1 MSMEK
6 LKITITNVKILNNY
20 FTGSYNTDIHK
31 GIIREVGGSS
41 NYCVLLS
48 LVSHADNTTK
58 ESYPSIETI
67 ANEIGASTR
76 TVIRILADLEKRGY
90 ITRELVNSTKSR
102 QKHNIYTLHLS
113 EYAPE
118 DENNG
123 SDVERLFAHFK
134 NKFREKYIV
143 EYKSECGVESDLR
156 DLEKIYN
163 ECNQDFD
170 YACKVIDNHI
180 DSYVGTKKYETPNIY
195 FLLKYRLV
203 EMKKKVGKELK
214 QQERINKP
222 QKPRGRYVDF
232 VEDDADKVIP
242 IDPNEFNE
250 FLSEQAEKK
259 RKIANF

>member
-1 MSMEK
+1 MDMEK

-20 FTGSYNTDIHK
+20 FTGSYTSDIHK
-31 GIIREVGGSS
+31 GIIREVGGSA

-76 TVIRILADLEKRGY
+76 TVIRVLADLEKRGY
-90 ITRELVNSTKSR
+90 ITRELVKSTKSR
-102 QKHNIYTLHLS
+102 QKHNVYTLHIS
-113 EYAPE
+113 EYDPE

-134 NKFREKYIV
+134 NKFRERYLV
-143 EYKSECGVESDLR
+143 EYKSEYGVESDLR

-163 ECNQDFD
+163 KCNQDFD

-180 DSYVGTKKYETPNIY
+180 DSYVGTKKYERPNIY
-195 FLLKYRLV
+195 FLLQYRLV
-203 EMKKKVGKELK
+203 EMKKEVGKELK

-222 QKPRGRYVDF
+222 QKPRDRYEDF
-232 VEDDADKVIP
+232 ADDDANKVIP
-242 IDPNEFNE
+242 IDPNEYNE

>member
-1 MSMEK
+1 MEK

-20 FTGSYNTDIHK
+20 FTGSQTADIHK
-31 GIIREVGGSS
+31 GIIREVGGSP

-48 LVSHADNTTK
+48 LVSHADNVTK
-58 ESYPSIETI
+58 ESFPSMETI

-102 QKHNIYTLHLS
+102 QKHNVYTLHLS
-113 EYAPE
+113 EYTPE
-118 DENNG
+118 DENSG

-134 NKFREKYIV
+134 NKFRERYLVDYKP
-143 EYKSECGVESDLR
+143 EYGVESDLR
-156 DLEKIYN
+156 DLEKLYI

-170 YACKVIDNHI
+170 YACKIIDYHI
-180 DSYVGTKKYETPNIY
+180 ASYVGTPKYERPNIY

-203 EMKKKVGKELK
+203 EMQKKVDKDLQIEEQIK
-214 QQERINKP
+214 NP
-222 QKPRGRYVDF
+222 QKPQGRYANF
-232 VEDDADKVIP
+232 AEDNDEVIP

-250 FLSEQAEKK
+250 FLSEQAERK
-259 RKIANF
+259 RIIANF

>member
-1 MSMEK
+1 MEK

-58 ESYPSIETI
+58 ESYPSMETI

-76 TVIRILADLEKRGY
+76 TVIRVLADLEKRGY

-134 NKFREKYIV
+134 NKFREKYNLTKENKIIDQEIIETAV
-143 EYKSECGVESDLR
+143 KKILESGEIKL
-156 DLEKIYN
+156 
-163 ECNQDFD
+163 
-170 YACKVIDNHI
+170 HI
-180 DSYVGTKKYETPNIY
+180 DEVRRRNGY
-195 FLLKYRLV
+195 
-203 EMKKKVGKELK
+203 
-214 QQERINKP
+214 
-222 QKPRGRYVDF
+222 
-232 VEDDADKVIP
+232 
-242 IDPNEFNE
+242 
-250 FLSEQAEKK
+250 
-259 RKIANF
+259 